1 MKKKKNAKTCRI
13 LILIIS
19 IFLLTGCTTTL
30 VDSKKQAVKNPE
42 TGQSLTK
49 NILCQPENTKT
60 VKIYEKNK
68 VNVEKLPKCDNFKL
82 TSGGYEGL
90 WTSNLCK
97 TISLYNLEIR

>member
-42 TGQSLTK
+42 TGQSL
-49 NILCQPENTKT
+49 Q
-60 VKIYEKNK
+60 KIFCVSLKIQ
-68 VNVEKLPKCDNFKL
+68 KLLKFMKKIKL
-82 TSGGYEGL
+82 M
-90 WTSNLCK
+90 
-97 TISLYNLEIR
+97 